1 MRPSSIIWSQ
11 QAVDSLNIIFEYHRA
26 QSEQGA
32 QNIRKELLQAPRTIQ
47 FAHQY
52 QLDDI
57 NPKYR
62 RVIVRDYKVLYSE
75 VAGVIKIVDII
86 SSRQSPQRL
95 MDL

>member
-1 MRPSSIIWSQ
+1 MKPSSIIWSQ
-11 QAVDSLNIIFEYHRA
+11 QAIDSLNSIFEYHRT

-32 QNIRKELLQAPRTIQ
+32 QTIRRELLQAPRAIQ

-62 RVIVRDYKVLYSE
+62 RVVVRDYKVLYLE
-75 VAGVIKIVDII
+75 VSGVIQIVDII